1 LPLVSEVIKLFVTIV
16 SQISKFKFIYARGVR
31 HSVTGSV
38 GWMLR
43 DASASTNRAA
53 ICPSMLLLQN
63 PGKENIP
70 LLSNWD

>member
-1 LPLVSEVIKLFVTIV
+1 MADM
-16 SQISKFKFIYARGVR
+16 Q

-43 DASASTNRAA
+43 DASASTNRDA
-53 ICPSMLLLQN
+53 IYPSMLLLQN